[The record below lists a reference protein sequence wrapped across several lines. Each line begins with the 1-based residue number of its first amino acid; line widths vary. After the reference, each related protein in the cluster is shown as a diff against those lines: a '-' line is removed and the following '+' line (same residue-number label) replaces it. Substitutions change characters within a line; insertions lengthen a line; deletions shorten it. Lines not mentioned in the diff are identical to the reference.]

1 MPGATQRPPLT
12 DLQERWLADLYEAQ
26 LPIVLRLCTRML
38 RSAED
43 AADAAHETFLIALA
57 ALAPDTAP
65 RAARSWLLTVAR
77 NHCLDT
83 LRRRKLHQRALV
95 SLGGNPDRT
104 ADLESEVAD
113 RAFVNAVLSRLS
125 QRERLALWQ
134 SAVERRPVADIAV
147 SLQLNYM
154 AAAQVLHRARRH
166 AATTAARFAVVIGG
180 IRLLHASR
188 RHVVAETTRVDSLM
202 TATRLAALAAA
213 PLILVAV
220 QPSSSSAQA
229 ATSQH
234 LAPATVIA
242 AGAAPTGANFQ
253 SLRGT
258 PHAASGAAGS
268 QGGDDSGGSP
278 SSGTLPSTATGATK
292 SLLGTVT
299 QTLQQLASPPPTPS
313 PVGSLPTVSVP
324 PVPTPSVPAL
334 PLATPSPPPLP

>member
-26 LPIVLRLCTRML
+26 FPIVLRLCTRML

-43 AADAAHETFLIALA
+43 AADAAHETYLIALA

-154 AAAQVLHRARRH
+154 AA
-166 AATTAARFAVVIGG
+166 
-180 IRLLHASR
+180 
-188 RHVVAETTRVDSLM
+188 
-202 TATRLAALAAA
+202 
-213 PLILVAV
+213 
-220 QPSSSSAQA
+220 AQA

-334 PLATPSPPPLP
+334 PLATPS